1 MLYVCFRIVFHPVL
15 YRTIM
20 KTCVTHTV
28 MKNIATMIFCIWAYV
43 SQKKLINIPVGYE
56 RLTYQNIWENF
67 RNSYNTV
74 MKKKTKKKPQHLFCL
89 LSDFTSYFEHM
100 WLKKLINIHSCRLWM
115 LQKHTR
121 KFAYCNIDFVFH
133 I

>member
-1 MLYVCFRIVFHPVL
+1 MLYVCFRVVFHPVL

-28 MKNIATMIFCIWAYV
+28 MKNIATMFLCIWAYV

-74 MKKKTKKKPQHLFCL
+74 MKKKNKKKTATFILFTFGFYKL
-89 LSDFTSYFEHM
+89 LWAYVTQKTDKHSFLQVMNVTKTY
-100 WLKKLINIHSCRLWM
+100 KKICITLTVL
-115 LQKHTR
+115 
-121 KFAYCNIDFVFH
+121 
-133 I
+133 